1 MKMQL
6 QNDFVYIVV
15 GYHSR
20 APMMTKQPYRC
31 LTLISCSSIL
41 LSTKVS
47 NKAHWFGQYRALW
60 KLLQIEITLRNW
72 SGLVDTRV
80 RWVVK
85 ILTWGTKLA
94 SFYQKHECDS
104 RKLLYFVNRHSVRY
118 FKFWR
123 FEFSKSIFYVK
134 NHLYLSKNNFSFV
147 F

>member
-1 MKMQL
+1 MTILSKKSWNCTRMKMQL

-47 NKAHWFGQYRALW
+47 NKAHCFGQYRALW
-60 KLLQIEITLRNW
+60 KLLQIEITFRNW
-72 SGLVDTRV
+72 SGMVDTRV

-85 ILTWGTKLA
+85 ILTWGYQI
-94 SFYQKHECDS
+94 SF
-104 RKLLYFVNRHSVRY
+104 
-118 FKFWR
+118 
-123 FEFSKSIFYVK
+123 I
-134 NHLYLSKNNFSFV
+134 LSKTWKWFMEIAV
-147 F
+147 FWVFEVHFLCQKSSLLV